1 MIPLPWFLLSRRSAD
16 LAAWRSRTV
25 SVDPGSAQRLP
36 HVRYSGEAHGGADG
50 YPALREAIL
59 RYRFFPAG
67 RMTGTVDAPDG
78 RIRPG
83 VTIHQR
89 VRVAIAGFDSA
100 TRVVA
105 LDDRDGSPGTRAIS
119 FSYVTLA
126 GHPEVGLAT
135 FLAEERAD
143 GTIALT
149 IDTWSAPAAW
159 WARLSGPITRRIQVA
174 TNRSVIARM
183 TAIAEGRDRPS

>member
-1 MIPLPWFLLSRRSAD
+1 MIPVPWLLLSRRPAD
-16 LAAWRSRTV
+16 LARWRSR
-25 SVDPGSAQRLP
+25 SPSIDPGAAQRLP
-36 HVRYSGEAHGGADG
+36 HVRYSGSARPGPDG
-50 YPALREAIL
+50 FPALRDAIL
-59 RYRFFPAG
+59 AYRFFPAG

-78 RIRPG
+78 RIHPG

-89 VRVAIAGFDSA
+89 VRVAVAGFDSA

-105 LDDRDGSPGTRAIS
+105 LEDRDGPQGSRAIS

-135 FLAEERAD
+135 FLAEERAN

-183 TAIAEGRDRPS
+183 TAIAEGRDTPT